1 MEDTTEDL
9 VWKSIKPDHI
19 WILDKLILSRKLGYK
34 CGPVGTDVPRPEW
47 YIVRPCVNALGLGL
61 GAQKIFIE
69 KETMHLPV
77 GHFWCEWF
85 DGEHHSVDYL
95 PQNQTK
101 VNTIKGIKYSD
112 IDLVQW
118 GKWTKVNHKEEHIV
132 PSFLFPIILEYDQ
145 INLEYIGH
153 KLIEV
158 HLRPNEDFGEG
169 KASQEFIPVW
179 EGQKTIPP
187 AGYQY
192 IDYPD
197 IHGRIGAFVR

>member
-1 MEDTTEDL
+1 MEDTAEDL

-95 PQNQTK
+95 PKSKTK
-101 VNTIKGIKYSD
+101 VNTIKGIKYSHM
-112 IDLVQW
+112 DLVQW
-118 GKWTKVNHKEEHIV
+118 EKWIKVDHKKEHII
-132 PSFLFPIILEYDQ
+132 PDFLFPIILDYEC
-145 INLEYIGH
+145 INLEYIGN
-153 KLIEV
+153 KLIEA
-158 HLRPNEDFGEG
+158 HLRPNEDFSEG
-169 KASQEFIPVW
+169 KASEEFIPVW
-179 EGQKTIPP
+179 KGQKTAPP
-187 AGYQY
+187 VGYRY

-197 IHGRIGAFVR
+197 VHGRIGAFVK